1 VLWALRVGAGRATFG
16 TPRKPVGHAESI
28 GALLASGWCT
38 VVVALNAES
47 IGPNEFPYNGWS
59 LHLSSC
65 SCRRRPWPRVC
76 QVGNGSRW
84 QAVAWTSEA
93 HPSTYPTTPSSRD
106 HLPLALPSPSP
117 LVASCCR
124 AEPACS
130 HAWLGCDRPADLGPE
145 ATQLKLAS
153 LGQPGWVDDR
163 ERKPRVCRHLVA
175 SREPRTARKRNRGR
189 GGVLVRTN
197 MGGDR
202 LNFGL

>member
-1 VLWALRVGAGRATFG
+1 MACALRTRPSTSLFLTLLSWIPRAGGAVGSTRRCWTGHFWDTSQAGGACGIDRRA
-16 TPRKPVGHAESI
+16 PRFWMVH
-28 GALLASGWCT
+28 T
-38 VVVALNAES
+38 VVAALNAES
-47 IGPNEFPYNGWS
+47 PTPNEFPYNGWS

-106 HLPLALPSPSP
+106 HLPLALPSPGP

-130 HAWLGCDRPADLGPE
+130 HAWLGCDRPADLVPE

-153 LGQPGWVDDR
+153 HGQPGWVDD
-163 ERKPRVCRHLVA
+163 
-175 SREPRTARKRNRGR
+175 
-189 GGVLVRTN
+189 
-197 MGGDR
+197 
-202 LNFGL
+202 